1 VFDADALQT
10 NRHRQMLAAILKK
23 LRSFRSANQM
33 TRKRTRL
40 DATARVKLAEMC
52 NCLLDNTPAHPHAAH
67 QPPITVDLPVLLHRR
82 VAQIHAPKSNLTR
95 KRPERPLVGTT
106 RPNPIF
112 PTANALI
119 RFARRDKSTRQFQP
133 KLRKLGYLK
142 ASPADWRGS

>member
-1 VFDADALQT
+1 
-10 NRHRQMLAAILKK
+10 MLAALLKK

-82 VAQIHAPKSNLTR
+82 VAQIHAPKSDSQTPAKTLGWHYTP
-95 KRPERPLVGTT
+95 KSYLADSQPLDSIRPPRQI
-106 RPNPIF
+106 NPPI
-112 PTANALI
+112 PA
-119 RFARRDKSTRQFQP
+119 Q
-133 KLRKLGYLK
+133 LRKLG
-142 ASPADWRGS
+142 

>member
-1 VFDADALQT
+1 
-10 NRHRQMLAAILKK
+10 
-23 LRSFRSANQM
+23 M
-33 TRKRTRL
+33 TRKRPRL
-40 DATARVKLAEMC
+40 NATAGVKLAEMC

-112 PTANALI
+112 PTANPLI

-133 KLRKLGYLK
+133 KLRKLG
-142 ASPADWRGS
+142 